1 MMMPVLPLVFVN
13 GLTRRELA
21 IRRDELSEVIE
32 KYQIELKKVK

>member
-1 MMMPVLPLVFVN
+1 LVFVN
-13 GLTRRELA
+13 GLARRELA